1 VTEFAFLS
9 SRPSGTL
16 ALADVRRVADV
27 LRKGGL
33 AVLPTETG
41 HMLAAVATDLDAVE
55 LAFAAKKRDRAKA
68 MHVACSSLSMASRFA
83 LLTPSASL
91 VLGALTPGPVTV
103 VVRRSPLLPDR
114 LVTLAGTVGIR
125 VPDHPATLQ
134 IIAEVGE
141 PLTATSLN
149 ESGSASAGPDQ
160 ATLDALEW
168 PAGHVV
174 HVVDADAV
182 PTCSAPSTL
191 VRLIGPDVEILRPG
205 PITAD
210 EIRSVLVQPVG

>member
-1 VTEFAFLS
+1 VTEFAFVS

-16 ALADVRRVADV
+16 SLADVRQVADV

-55 LAFAAKKRDRAKA
+55 RAFAAKKRDRAKA
-68 MHVACSSLSMASRFA
+68 MHVACSSLSMAERFA

-91 VLGALTPGPVTV
+91 VLGTLTPGPVTV
-103 VVRRSPLLPDR
+103 VVRRSSLLPDR
-114 LVTLAGTVGIR
+114 LVTLDGTVGIR

-149 ESGSASAGPDQ
+149 ESGSTSAGPDQ

-168 PAGHVV
+168 PSGQVV
-174 HVVDADAV
+174 HVVDAGAL
-182 PTCSAPSTL
+182 PAFSAPSTL

-205 PITAD
+205 PITAA
-210 EIRSVLVQPVG
+210 EIHSVLEGPAG

>member
-9 SRPSGTL
+9 SGPSG
-16 ALADVRRVADV
+16 ALRLSDVRRVADV

-55 LAFAAKKRDRAKA
+55 RAFAAKKRDRAKA
-68 MHVACSSLSMASRFA
+68 MHVACSSLSMAERFA
-83 LLTPSASL
+83 LLTPSAAL
-91 VLGALTPGPVTV
+91 VLGTLTPGPVTV
-103 VVRRSPLLPDR
+103 VVRRSSSLPDR
-114 LVTLAGTVGIR
+114 LVTLDGTVGIR

-149 ESGSASAGPDQ
+149 ESGSASVGPDQ
-160 ATLDALEW
+160 ATLTALAW
-168 PAGHVV
+168 PDGHVV

-182 PTCSAPSTL
+182 PAYPAASTL
-191 VRLIGPDVEILRPG
+191 VRLIDGVEVLRAGPVD
-205 PITAD
+205 AD
-210 EIRSVLVQPVG
+210 AIRAVLAG